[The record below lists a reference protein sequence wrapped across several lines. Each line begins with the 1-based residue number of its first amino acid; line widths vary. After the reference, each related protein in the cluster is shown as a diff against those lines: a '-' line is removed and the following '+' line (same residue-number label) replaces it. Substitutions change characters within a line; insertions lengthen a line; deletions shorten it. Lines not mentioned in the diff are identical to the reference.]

1 MCLLHAGAWRRSR
14 LFAFAVMPVLELRS
28 HGPESKKKSLM
39 QMRGLLTFTHPDATN
54 SSLRSRNAGTR
65 LCSHCVRKLWARYMY
80 LGGSPSPTFFKRHTA
95 IPLNNKS
102 EFTHKMDSSNKNRP
116 SGGGGHISNELSES
130 SRDTP
135 KHNEAKNDAGVSSSY
150 AISTRGET
158 TDLRETLALRS
169 LPEGSARTGESKA
182 FDGDRADQEEKSEQD
197 QSALGEDGGPSGY
210 KSMSDEPEHGTATGT
225 DKNGT
230 KGEPKAMKEYSAE
243 ARTYHAY
250 YDEVNWAPRP
260 FALIICY

>member
-1 MCLLHAGAWRRSR
+1 
-14 LFAFAVMPVLELRS
+14 
-28 HGPESKKKSLM
+28 
-39 QMRGLLTFTHPDATN
+39 
-54 SSLRSRNAGTR
+54 
-65 LCSHCVRKLWARYMY
+65 MY
-80 LGGSPSPTFFKRHTA
+80 VGGSSSPTFFKRHNA

-102 EFTHKMDSSNKNRP
+102 EFTHKMDSSNKNHP
-116 SGGGGHISNELSES
+116 SGGGPTANNFSES

-135 KHNEAKNDAGVSSSY
+135 KHNEAEGDAGVSSSC
-150 AISTRGET
+150 AISNHGET
-158 TDLRETLALRS
+158 TDLRETLALRPH
-169 LPEGSARTGESKA
+169 PEGSARTGKSKA
-182 FDGDRADQEEKSEQD
+182 SAGDRADKEEKSEQD
-197 QSALGEDGGPSGY
+197 QSALGEDGGPSGD